1 MSLSRAQLLTR
12 LQNTYAILLS
22 EAALTITDTSAG
34 LGPALDDT
42 LRELGVAE
50 DDLAAGE
57 IENED
62 ILDAIE
68 LGGYFV
74 LLQIANIFAIR
85 TSVSVDGLS
94 VGQNQQFSAV
104 MKLLEAKRAALTKAG
119 YLRGAGRMTYG
130 SYTLDFQE
138 PYS

>member
-104 MKLLEAKRAALTKAG
+104 MKLLEAKRTALTKAG